1 MYFCTSYYP
10 NCDEN
15 DNILAISIDVTQTLG
30 GNISKWDTVAC
41 KVYYTST
48 ITTNCRYG
56 NSVTCGYL
64 KLCNPGAESLS
75 FLCLLLEIKKA
86 MWYDFQWDN
95 FL

>member
-15 DNILAISIDVTQTLG
+15 DNMLAISIDVTQTTD

-41 KVYYTST
+41 KVKYTST

-64 KLCNPGAESLS
+64 KLCNPGARIIVLFLS
-75 FLCLLLEIKKA
+75 FIRNKKKA
-86 MWYDFQWDN
+86 MW
-95 FL
+95 